1 MPFTTPYG
9 TLWRFHEAW
18 RAELLEAELRYKQ
31 DRNEKTKAEYRRV
44 LKIFAQIVMQDGL
57 PRK

>member
-31 DRNEKTKAEYRRV
+31 DRNEKTKAEYQRV
-44 LKIFAQIVMQDGL
+44 LKIFARIVMQDGL
-57 PRK
+57 PRN

>member
-31 DRNEKTKAEYRRV
+31 DWNEKTKAEYRRV
-44 LKIFAQIVMQDGL
+44 LKVFAQIVTQDGS

>member
-1 MPFTTPYG
+1 MPFTPPDG

-44 LKIFAQIVMQDGL
+44 LKILAQIVMQDSV